1 MQQQTTAKF
10 VDFGD
15 ISDRLALRKTLK
27 CRPFSWYLANVY
39 PQLEIPGQTK
49 LVPDGDKPIF
59 QPWHSRKRNY
69 VRNYTIRLQN
79 TALCIAA
86 AGPKEKG
93 FWKRGSGILL
103 NGCLRVKNQMW
114 YETDRAELVLGQ
126 LLCLEAA
133 GGSSSALPTINKCH
147 EQSGDQEWRH
157 RKAVRIRI
165 CVFPFVAFMLNIFI
179 CFSI

>member
-1 MQQQTTAKF
+1 MQQQSTAKF

-15 ISDRLALRKTLK
+15 ISERVKLRQTLK

-49 LVPDGDKPIF
+49 LVPDADKPVF

-69 VRNYTIRLQN
+69 VQNYTIRLQN
-79 TALCIAA
+79 TSLCIAA

-93 FWKRGSGILL
+93 FWKRGSGIVL
-103 NGCLRVKNQMW
+103 NACIRVKNQMW

-157 RKAVRIRI
+157 RKTVRAN
-165 CVFPFVAFMLNIFI
+165 V
-179 CFSI
+179 CFF